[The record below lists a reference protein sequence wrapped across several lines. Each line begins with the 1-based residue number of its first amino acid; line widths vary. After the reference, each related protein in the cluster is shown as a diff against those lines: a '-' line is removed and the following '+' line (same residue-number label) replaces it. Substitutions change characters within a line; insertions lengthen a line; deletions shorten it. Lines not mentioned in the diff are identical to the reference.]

1 MRIILI
7 AALLLATFVVHAQ
20 SGNTRSLVPADVRQ
34 AAKKLATAWIETVTP
49 SEANSLA
56 QRSIAFAG
64 LVPNLDVQ
72 LDGKRFS
79 IRQALCDSG
88 VTLLGNHDVVAD
100 AGAIRNI
107 VYTLNEI
114 AQGRV
119 FPSERRA
126 SLGIRKAI

>member
-1 MRIILI
+1 MRCFVI
-7 AALLLATFVVHAQ
+7 AALLLSVCAVQAQ
-20 SGNTRSLVPADVRQ
+20 SSRANSLVPAEVRQ
-34 AAKKLATAWIETVTP
+34 AAKKLVTAWIETVTP

-64 LVPNLDVQ
+64 LVPNLDVE

-79 IRQALCDSG
+79 IRQALSDSG
-88 VTLLGNHDVVAD
+88 ITLLGNHDVVAD

-119 FPSERRA
+119 FRSVRRP
-126 SLGIRKAI
+126 SLGN